1 MNRAAERSK
10 LLTSATASAHRST
23 NHLGAAGA
31 NAARPAPSRE
41 NGLRESLMKKWKC
54 VRCGSSITIESEDAA
69 TREGWRVGAF
79 LEELVGAQPALCPD
93 CQQPHRELQ

>member
-1 MNRAAERSK
+1 
-10 LLTSATASAHRST
+10 
-23 NHLGAAGA
+23 
-31 NAARPAPSRE
+31 
-41 NGLRESLMKKWKC
+41 MKKWKC